1 MFYNVYNGD
10 VMKLND
16 SDFKEAL
23 INGVSFVLGVFLY
36 ALCFNLFLIPNDLVV
51 SGFSGVAIVFQKLF
65 GWDAT
70 TFIYIINGL
79 LLIISFIFLGWKL
92 TKRNIAGSIMYPLMI
107 TLSKP
112 ISTFLDNY
120 IIGDDFYLIL
130 LFAII
135 LYGVSSGL
143 IYRTGFS
150 TGGSDII
157 MQILNK
163 YLKISESKAMI
174 VANSLIIIV
183 GMVVFGF
190 NKGVYSFIILICST
204 YFIDKLMFGLS
215 DSKVFYIYTKK
226 VRKIKKLILDDFQ
239 TGFTSIPSR
248 GGYSKKRNFMIMCVV
263 SNRDYYLFKQKILEI
278 DPNAFII
285 INSCYEVNG
294 GVKRKSLL
302 F

>member
-1 MFYNVYNGD
+1 MKQNNSD
-10 VMKLND
+10 V
-16 SDFKEAL
+16 KEAL
-23 INGVSFVLGVFLY
+23 IEGIFLVVGVFLY

-51 SGFSGVAIVFQKLF
+51 SGFSGVAIVAQKLF
-65 GWDAT
+65 GWPAS
-70 TFIYIINGL
+70 TFIYITNAI
-79 LLIISFIFLGWKL
+79 LLIVSFIFLGWKL

-107 TLSKP
+107 TVSEP
-112 ISTFLDNY
+112 IANFWDNY
-120 IIGDDFYLIL
+120 IIGDDFYLVL

-163 YLKISESKAMI
+163 YLNISESKAMI
-174 VANSLIIIV
+174 GANSLIIIV
-183 GMVVFGF
+183 GMIVFGF

-204 YFIDKLMFGLS
+204 YFIDKIMFGLS

-226 VRKIKKLILDDFQ
+226 LRKIKKLILDDFQ

-248 GGYSKKRNFMIMCVV
+248 GGYSQKRGFMIMCVV

-278 DPNAFII
+278 DPQAFII

-294 GVKRKSLL
+294 GVKRRTLPFL
-302 F
+302 

>member
-1 MFYNVYNGD
+1 MLSNID
-10 VMKLND
+10 TKKAIID
-16 SDFKEAL
+16 
-23 INGVSFVLGVFLY
+23 GVSLVLGVFLY
-36 ALCFNLFLIPNDLVV
+36 ALCFNMFLIPNDLVV
-51 SGFSGVAIVFQKLF
+51 SGFSGVAIVVQRLF
-65 GWDAT
+65 GWSASA
-70 TFIYIINGL
+70 FIYITNGI
-79 LLIISFIFLGWKL
+79 LLIVSLIFLGWKM
-92 TKRNIAGSIMYPLMI
+92 TKRNIVGSVMYPVMI
-107 TLSKP
+107 TASEP
-112 ISTFLDNY
+112 IAKFLNSY
-120 IIGDDFYLIL
+120 IMGDDFYLTL

-135 LYGVSSGL
+135 MYGVSSGL

-174 VANSLIIIV
+174 VANSLIIIAS
-183 GMVVFGF
+183 MLVFGF
-190 NKGVYSFIILICST
+190 TKGVYSFIILICST

-226 VRKIKKLILDDFQ
+226 VRKIKKIILNDFQ

-248 GGYSKKRNFMIMCVV
+248 GGYSKRRGFMIMCVV

-278 DPNAFII
+278 DPQAFII

-294 GVKRKSLL
+294 GVKRKTLPFL
-302 F
+302 

>member
-1 MFYNVYNGD
+1 
-10 VMKLND
+10 
-16 SDFKEAL
+16 
-23 INGVSFVLGVFLY
+23 
-36 ALCFNLFLIPNDLVV
+36 
-51 SGFSGVAIVFQKLF
+51 
-65 GWDAT
+65 
-70 TFIYIINGL
+70 
-79 LLIISFIFLGWKL
+79 
-92 TKRNIAGSIMYPLMI
+92 MYPVMI
-107 TLSKP
+107 TVSEP
-112 ISTFLDNY
+112 IAKFLNSY

-135 LYGVSSGL
+135 MYGVSSGL

-174 VANSLIIIV
+174 VANSLIILAS
-183 GMVVFGF
+183 MLVFGF
-190 NKGVYSFIILICST
+190 TKGVYSFIILICST

-226 VRKIKKLILDDFQ
+226 VRKIKKIILNDFQ

-248 GGYSKKRNFMIMCVV
+248 GGYSKRRGFMIMCVV

-278 DPNAFII
+278 DPQAFII

-294 GVKRKSLL
+294 GVKRKTLPFL
-302 F
+302 

>member
-1 MFYNVYNGD
+1 MKQDNSD
-10 VMKLND
+10 V
-16 SDFKEAL
+16 KEAL
-23 INGVSFVLGVFLY
+23 IEGILFVVGVFLY

-51 SGFSGVAIVFQKLF
+51 SGFSGVAIVVQKLF
-65 GWDAT
+65 GWPAS
-70 TFIYIINGL
+70 TFIYITNAIL
-79 LLIISFIFLGWKL
+79 LVVSFIFLGWKL

-107 TLSKP
+107 TVSEP
-112 ISTFLDNY
+112 IANFLDNY
-120 IIGDDFYLIL
+120 IIGDDFYLVL

-163 YLKISESKAMI
+163 YLNISESKAMI
-174 VANSLIIIV
+174 VANSLIIII
-183 GMVVFGF
+183 GMIVFGF

-204 YFIDKLMFGLS
+204 YFIDKIMFGLS

-226 VRKIKKLILDDFQ
+226 LRKIKKLILDDFQ

-248 GGYSKKRNFMIMCVV
+248 GGYSQKRGFMIMCVV

-278 DPNAFII
+278 DPQAFII

-294 GVKRKSLL
+294 GVKRRTLPFL
-302 F
+302 

>member
-1 MFYNVYNGD
+1 MLSNIDTKKAIIDGIS
-10 VMKLND
+10 L
-16 SDFKEAL
+16 
-23 INGVSFVLGVFLY
+23 VLGVFLY
-36 ALCFNLFLIPNDLVV
+36 ALCFNMFLIPNDLVV
-51 SGFSGVAIVFQKLF
+51 SGFSGVAIVVQRLF
-65 GWDAT
+65 GWSASA
-70 TFIYIINGL
+70 FIYITNGI
-79 LLIISFIFLGWKL
+79 LLIVSLIFLGWKM
-92 TKRNIAGSIMYPLMI
+92 TKRNIVGSVMYPVMI
-107 TLSKP
+107 TASEP
-112 ISTFLDNY
+112 IAKFLNSY
-120 IIGDDFYLIL
+120 IMGDDFYLIL

-135 LYGVSSGL
+135 MYGVSSGL

-174 VANSLIIIV
+174 VANSLIIIAS
-183 GMVVFGF
+183 MLVFGF
-190 NKGVYSFIILICST
+190 TKGVYSFIILICST

-226 VRKIKKLILDDFQ
+226 VRKIKRLILNDFQ

-248 GGYSKKRNFMIMCVV
+248 GGYSRKRGFMIMCVV

-278 DPNAFII
+278 DPQAFII

-294 GVKRKSLL
+294 GVKRKTLPFL
-302 F
+302 

>member
-1 MFYNVYNGD
+1 
-10 VMKLND
+10 MKLD
-16 SDFKEAL
+16 GELKEIIFQGL
-23 INGVSFVLGVFLY
+23 FFVIGVFLY

-51 SGFSGVAIVFQKLF
+51 SGFSGVAIVFQRLF

-70 TFIYIINGL
+70 TFIYITNGIL
-79 LLIISFIFLGWKL
+79 LVIGLIFLGWKL
-92 TKRNIAGSIMYPLMI
+92 TKRNIAGSIMYPVMI

-112 ISTFLDNY
+112 VATFLSNY
-120 IIGDDFYLIL
+120 IIGDDFYLVL
-130 LFAII
+130 LFAVL
-135 LYGVSSGL
+135 LYGISSGL

-174 VANSLIIIV
+174 WANGLIIVV
-183 GMVVFGF
+183 GMLVFGF

-204 YFIDKLMFGLS
+204 YFIDKIMFGLS
-215 DSKVFYIYTKK
+215 DSKVFYVYTKK

-294 GVKRKSLL
+294 GVKRRTLPFL
-302 F
+302 